1 MKKITLILFLFQSL
15 FAQLKAQEIT
25 VKGKVSDASS
35 GEMMIGAIVN
45 FGKNKATNTNL
56 DGEFSISL
64 PEGRYSVAVSLMGY
78 KTLAD
83 SLQVNANTKVLN
95 YKLEKSVREL
105 DQVVISAG
113 KYEQKLSEI
122 TVSMDVIKPK
132 IVENKNTVNLETIA
146 DQVPGVTVTDGQVSI
161 RGGSGFSYG
170 AGSRVLMCVDEMPM
184 LAADA
189 GDIKWTYLPIENLDQ
204 IEVIKGASSALF
216 GSSALNG
223 VINVRTAYP
232 KEKPETKIT
241 FFAGIYDNPMRS
253 NLKWWNSNPTTSG
266 SSFYHGQKSGNF
278 DLVASGNV
286 FNDEG
291 YREGESEL
299 RGRFNLNVKYN
310 FKKVKGLSIGLNSNA
325 MQTTG

>member
-170 AGSRVLMCVDEMPM
+170 AGSRVLMCVD
-184 LAADA
+184 AD
-189 GDIKWTYLPIENLDQ
+189 YC
-204 IEVIKGASSALF
+204 
-216 GSSALNG
+216 
-223 VINVRTAYP
+223 
-232 KEKPETKIT
+232 
-241 FFAGIYDNPMRS
+241 
-253 NLKWWNSNPTTSG
+253 
-266 SSFYHGQKSGNF
+266 
-278 DLVASGNV
+278 
-286 FNDEG
+286 
-291 YREGESEL
+291 
-299 RGRFNLNVKYN
+299 
-310 FKKVKGLSIGLNSNA
+310 
-325 MQTTG
+325 

>member
-253 NLKWWNSNPTTSG
+253 NL
-266 SSFYHGQKSGNF
+266 
-278 DLVASGNV
+278 
-286 FNDEG
+286 
-291 YREGESEL
+291 
-299 RGRFNLNVKYN
+299 
-310 FKKVKGLSIGLNSNA
+310 
-325 MQTTG
+325 